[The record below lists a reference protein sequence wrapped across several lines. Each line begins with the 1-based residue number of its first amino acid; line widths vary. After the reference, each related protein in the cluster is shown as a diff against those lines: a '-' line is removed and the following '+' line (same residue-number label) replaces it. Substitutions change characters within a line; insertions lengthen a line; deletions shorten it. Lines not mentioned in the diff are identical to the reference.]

1 MTTIVSTLQTKE
13 DITLV
18 PGLTESRDAAVRDAC
33 VLGLLRPQRELPLL
47 TLELRFLA
55 SFLPKGPM
63 ADVALYPL
71 FEGGIALVRWLRL
84 MSSAGRTKFDE
95 TITDPF
101 KEGSPSLMFALTAGL
116 LPVPENSP
124 WGEQRIIAMV
134 TDAYSQRG
142 ATSTQRASGMFLLEY
157 TGLLFELSK
166 SPVPP
171 RTAPGGIQKLWGRWV
186 IPSGRERAARLAV
199 AAFSS
204 GLLQRMADII
214 HDPQWSEPAEMPTR
228 TGAAAFD
235 HHATTIR
242 LTVGTA
248 LDTAISRLAALGRG
262 FLQVVET
269 KWAVQGLA
277 PLYQEEL
284 ERQKAYLSPALGTGA
299 GLGTFPG
306 ILDADLL
313 APWLLS
319 ADGDSAIVLPMQI
332 TDPAK
337 VMGGDGATAFA
348 AEVIRTAAPS
358 ASVLAGLLADAAF
371 ITHVVRDLMT
381 MRGRLLDQSDHVSS
395 EEAPPGF
402 KGLDL
407 PDPVQRTATF
417 FGIPE
422 VLTGYPIG
430 PWQPGVSLVHVDSY
444 ALPTIQ
450 GIGPHVPTTAVALEE
465 AFRMYE
471 RLPILIKG
479 AEPLRPRPFA
489 TMRPVFAF
497 PFTRG
502 PVLPM
507 TMEGLCDGWRTGT
520 LELTSRVTA
529 MAGPPDSIAMR
540 LLAEA
545 LRFIGVVIVRNGDD
559 TGPGIPVLPIGGT
572 WYHCPDPG
580 QLIDAEVIPI
590 RLTTES
596 SPYYVGLVPFKD
608 LPSSVR
614 MEDLTMRVSDP
625 KPGTT
630 PILRNI
636 SLRPADDERPN
647 RSLFIWMTPAGG
659 SSVGI
664 GDLRPDL
671 PIIGWSP
678 EPDLF
683 DIVTLLRSPPDA
695 GPLSGAVTR
704 FTLSPVPW
712 AEAPLGH
719 RYNAV
724 VKPDA
729 AEAPLVQFAE
739 VPPAW
744 EDLL

>member
-1 MTTIVSTLQTKE
+1 MTTIVSTLQTDE

-55 SFLPKGPM
+55 SFLPQGPI

-84 MSSAGRTKFDE
+84 MSAAGRTKFDE
-95 TITDPF
+95 TITAPF
-101 KEGSPSLMFALTAGL
+101 DEGSAAYSFALTAGL
-116 LPVPENSP
+116 LPTPEGSP
-124 WGEQRIIAMV
+124 WSKDRIIAMV

-157 TGLLFELSK
+157 TGRLFDLAQA
-166 SPVPP
+166 PVAP
-171 RTAPGGIQKLWGRWV
+171 RPVDGGVQKLWGRWTV
-186 IPSGRERAARLAV
+186 PSGRERAARLAV
-199 AAFSS
+199 AAFAS

-214 HDPQWSEPAEMPTR
+214 HDPQWAEPAEMPTR

-269 KWAVQGLA
+269 RWAVQGLA

-284 ERQKAYLSPALGTGA
+284 ERQKAYLAPALGTGA

-313 APWLLS
+313 APWLL
-319 ADGDSAIVLPMQI
+319 AANGDPAIVLPTQI
-332 TDPAK
+332 LDPAK

-348 AEVIRTAAPS
+348 AEVIRTPAPS
-358 ASVLAGLLADAAF
+358 ASVLASLLADAAF
-371 ITHVVRDLMT
+371 ITHVVRDMMT
-381 MRGRLLDQSDHVSS
+381 MRGRLLDQSDQASS

-407 PDPVQRTATF
+407 PEPAARRATF
-417 FGIPE
+417 FGVPE
-422 VLTGYPIG
+422 MLNGYPIG
-430 PWQPGVSLVHVDSY
+430 PWQPGVDLVHVDSY

-450 GIGPHVPTTAVALEE
+450 GIGPHVPTTAAALEE
-465 AFRMYE
+465 AFRPYT
-471 RLPILIKG
+471 RLPILIRG
-479 AEPLRPRPFA
+479 EEPQRPRPFV

-507 TMEGLCDGWRTGT
+507 TIEGLCDGWRTGT

-545 LRFIGVVIVRNGDD
+545 LRFIGVVVVRNGDA

-580 QLIDAEVIPI
+580 QLVEPGAEPI
-590 RLTTES
+590 GLTTGS
-596 SPYYVGLVPFKD
+596 SSYYVGLVPFKN

-614 MEDLTMRVSDP
+614 MEDLTLREPVLKAGESA
-625 KPGTT
+625 
-630 PILRNI
+630 PILRNVA
-636 SLRPADDERPN
+636 LRPADDERPN
-647 RSLFIWMTPAGG
+647 RSLFIWMTPPGAQTGAAA
-659 SSVGI
+659 I
-664 GDLRPDL
+664 QPDL

-678 EPDLF
+678 EPNLF
-683 DIVTLLRSPPDA
+683 DIITLLRSPPDA
-695 GPLSGAVTR
+695 GPLSGAITR

-724 VKPDA
+724 VRPDA

>member
-1 MTTIVSTLQTKE
+1 MTTIVSTLQTDE

-55 SFLPKGPM
+55 SFLPQGPI

-95 TITDPF
+95 TITAPF
-101 KEGSPSLMFALTAGL
+101 EDGSASYAFALTAGL
-116 LPVPENSP
+116 LPTPEGSP
-124 WGEQRIIAMV
+124 WTTQRIIAMV

-157 TGLLFELSK
+157 TGRLFDLAK
-166 SPVPP
+166 APV
-171 RTAPGGIQKLWGRWV
+171 APKPVDGGVQKLWGRWIV
-186 IPSGRERAARLAV
+186 PSGRERAARLAV
-199 AAFSS
+199 AAFAS

-269 KWAVQGLA
+269 RWAVQGLA

-284 ERQKAYLSPALGTGA
+284 ERQKAYLAPALGTGA

-313 APWLLS
+313 APWLLAS
-319 ADGDSAIVLPMQI
+319 NGDPAIALPLQI
-332 TDPAK
+332 LDPAK

-348 AEVIRTAAPS
+348 AEVIRTPAPS
-358 ASVLAGLLADAAF
+358 AAVLASLLADAAF
-371 ITHVVRDLMT
+371 ITHVVRDMMT
-381 MRGRLLDQSDHVSS
+381 MRGRLLDQSDQASS

-407 PDPVQRTATF
+407 PEPATRRATF

-422 VLTGYPIG
+422 MLNGYPIG
-430 PWQPGVSLVHVDSY
+430 PWQPGVDLVHVDSY

-450 GIGPHVPTTAVALEE
+450 GIGPHVPTTAAALEE
-465 AFRMYE
+465 AFRPYK
-471 RLPILIKG
+471 RLPILIRG
-479 AEPLRPRPFA
+479 EEPQRPRPFV

-507 TMEGLCDGWRTGT
+507 TIEGLCDGWRTGT

-545 LRFIGVVIVRNGDD
+545 LRFIGVVVVRNGDA

-580 QLIDAEVIPI
+580 QLIDPDAEPI
-590 RLTTES
+590 GLTMGS
-596 SPYYVGLVPFKD
+596 SSYYVGLVPFKN

-614 MEDLTMRVSDP
+614 MEDLTLREP
-625 KPGTT
+625 ALKAGEAA
-630 PILRNI
+630 PILRNVA
-636 SLRPADDERPN
+636 LRPADDERPN
-647 RSLFIWMTPAGG
+647 RSLFIWMTPPGAQTTGA
-659 SSVGI
+659 I
-664 GDLRPDL
+664 QPDL

-678 EPDLF
+678 EPNLF
-683 DIVTLLRSPPDA
+683 DIITLLRSPPDA
-695 GPLSGAVTR
+695 GALAGAVTR

-724 VKPDA
+724 VRPDA